1 MSKYTS
7 ACTPCVLPVRR
18 KTAGP
23 CDVASVDYLMPGLNS
38 SYCCAAECD
47 TSISKTRSDVAS
59 QWSAPQWSMTIRKPW
74 MPTTVVT
81 L

>member
-1 MSKYTS
+1 MP
-7 ACTPCVLPVRR
+7 AVLHPVRR

-23 CDVASVDYLMPGLNS
+23 CDAASVNYLMRGLNS
-38 SYCCAAECD
+38 SYCCAVECD
-47 TSISKTRSDVAS
+47 TSIFETRNDV
-59 QWSAPQWSMTIRKPW
+59 APQWSMTIRKPW